1 MNQRLLHKD
10 CVAKIVIQRL
20 INQRLLRKGED
31 FYGVNLSKNLVK
43 HLSKNLVPHLSKN
56 LVKHLS
62 KNLVPHLSKNLVPH
76 LSKNLTKYLM
86 KYLPNPESEIISSK
100 IHHSNS
106 SIQRSTYRWSSSCK
120 GYVWF
125 DLEKIRCK

>member
-10 CVAKIVIQRL
+10 CFAKIVIQRL

-43 HLSKNLVPHLSKN
+43 
-56 LVKHLS
+56 
-62 KNLVPHLSKNLVPH
+62 HLSKNLVPH

>member
-62 KNLVPHLSKNLVPH
+62 KNLVPHLSKNL
-76 LSKNLTKYLM
+76 TKYLM

-106 SIQRSTYRWSSSCK
+106 SILRSTYRWSSRSK
-120 GYVWF
+120 GCGWF
-125 DLEKIRCK
+125 DLEKILSK

>member
-62 KNLVPHLSKNLVPH
+62 KNLVPHLSKNL
-76 LSKNLTKYLM
+76 T

-106 SIQRSTYRWSSSCK
+106 SIQRSTYRWSSRSK
-120 GYVWF
+120 GCVWC
-125 DLEKIRCK
+125 DLEKILSK

>member
-31 FYGVNLSKNLVK
+31 FYGVNLSKNLVP

-56 LVKHLS
+56 LVK
-62 KNLVPHLSKNLVPH
+62 HLSKNLVPH

-106 SIQRSTYRWSSSCK
+106 SIQRSTYRWSSRSK
-120 GYVWF
+120 GCVWC
-125 DLEKIRCK
+125 DLEKILSK

>member
-56 LVKHLS
+56 L
-62 KNLVPHLSKNLVPH
+62 
-76 LSKNLTKYLM
+76 TKYLM

-106 SIQRSTYRWSSSCK
+106 SILRSTYRWSSRSK
-120 GYVWF
+120 GCVWC
-125 DLEKIRCK
+125 DLEKILSK

>member
-10 CVAKIVIQRL
+10 CFAKIVIQRL

-62 KNLVPHLSKNLVPH
+62 KNL
-76 LSKNLTKYLM
+76 TKYLM

-106 SIQRSTYRWSSSCK
+106 SILRSTYRWSSRSK
-120 GYVWF
+120 GCVWC
-125 DLEKIRCK
+125 DLEKILSK

>member
-62 KNLVPHLSKNLVPH
+62 KNLVKHLSKNLVPH

-106 SIQRSTYRWSSSCK
+106 SIQRSTYRWSSRSK
-120 GYVWF
+120 GCVWC
-125 DLEKIRCK
+125 DLEKILSK

>member
-62 KNLVPHLSKNLVPH
+62 KNLVPHLSKNL
-76 LSKNLTKYLM
+76 TKYLM

-106 SIQRSTYRWSSSCK
+106 SIQRSTYRWSSRSK
-120 GYVWF
+120 GCVWC
-125 DLEKIRCK
+125 DLEKILSK